1 VRQDGDLLGGICN
14 GADDEV
20 LQRLDIGRVDD
31 LRVDGHGHHFA
42 AALHGDLYQAAA
54 RLAVHLGIGQRFL
67 RLHQLLLHLLRLR
80 EECRHVGR
88 ACGLHDG
95 PLAYWSRLGCAG
107 QLKVKPRRHHA
118 NLTPVALP
126 ACIRVGI
133 VGVLVAASTFVGPS
147 AVAAPANIAGMIV
160 FLDPGHSGA
169 NDASISRQVP
179 TGRGDTKDC
188 QASGTS
194 TDDGYPEHTF
204 TWDTTLRIRQ
214 ALTALGVRTAMSRGD
229 DTGVGP
235 CVDQRAAMANALHP
249 NAILSIHG
257 DGGPPTGRGFHVLYS
272 SPPLNAAQAG
282 PAIQFAQVMRDQLA
296 GSGFVPSTYVG
307 TNGLNPRSDIAGLNL
322 AQFPSILVELGNMKN
337 PADSA
342 LMKTPDGRQKYAD
355 AVVRGVAGFLG
366 AQPPAPPIP

>member
-1 VRQDGDLLGGICN
+1 
-14 GADDEV
+14 
-20 LQRLDIGRVDD
+20 
-31 LRVDGHGHHFA
+31 
-42 AALHGDLYQAAA
+42 
-54 RLAVHLGIGQRFL
+54 
-67 RLHQLLLHLLRLR
+67 
-80 EECRHVGR
+80 
-88 ACGLHDG
+88 
-95 PLAYWSRLGCAG
+95 
-107 QLKVKPRRHHA
+107 
-118 NLTPVALP
+118 VALP
-126 ACIRVGI
+126 ACIRVGV
-133 VGVLVAASTFVGPS
+133 VGVLVAASTFVAPS

-249 NAILSIHG
+249 NAILSIHA

-366 AQPPAPPIP
+366 AQPAPTSPPPPPPSS